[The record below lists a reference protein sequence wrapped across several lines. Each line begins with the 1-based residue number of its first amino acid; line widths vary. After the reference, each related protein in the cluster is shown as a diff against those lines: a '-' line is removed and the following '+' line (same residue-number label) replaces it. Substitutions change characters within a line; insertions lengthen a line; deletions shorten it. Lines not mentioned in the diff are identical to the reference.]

1 MLSTAKRV
9 GNRIIGN
16 PEQTVTT
23 ISTESYLKGLVKD
36 PRHEV
41 QNSRTL
47 QCLILIM
54 LLQAVN
60 YFTSL
65 FPILGWISRYSEAFH
80 FSL

>member
-23 ISTESYLKGLVKD
+23 ITTESYLKGLVKD

-41 QNSRTL
+41 RNPRTSSVFDSDYVTPGGE
-47 QCLILIM
+47 
-54 LLQAVN
+54 LLYQ
-60 YFTSL
+60 S
-65 FPILGWISRYSEAFH
+65 FPDPWMDLAIQ
-80 FSL
+80 

>member
-36 PRHEV
+36 PKHEV
-41 QNSRTL
+41 RNSYIFSVL
-47 QCLILIM
+47 DSNC
-54 LLQAVN
+54 VVPGGE
-60 YFTSL
+60 L
-65 FPILGWISRYSEAFH
+65 FYQSFPNPWMDLAIQ
-80 FSL
+80 